1 MRKSLLLA
9 VVLGVTLAVTPRAR
23 AQNAPITET
32 SVIYTGT
39 SPYHNIA
46 VVDEN
51 NIRTLYFDDT
61 MESCMETKNPYAGAF
76 EYTDYFQTIFL
87 WKPDIKNILMLGLGG
102 GSTQKAMFHYHTD
115 VTMET
120 AEIDPMVADV
130 AQKYFSYNLNAR
142 QKLNVIDG
150 RQFLT
155 HTQNKYD
162 AILMDAYT
170 QGRYGASIPYELVT
184 KEFFQLAKSH
194 LAPDGVLA
202 YNVITILQGYN
213 TSDIVASIYR
223 TLKEVFPQVYV
234 FQAQTSLNVV
244 IVATLK
250 KDATSLDALKAT
262 ATAMIDAKKITFPN
276 FLDRLNNL
284 QTTPPKNSPTAPVLT
299 DDFAP
304 VESLTSPGSAAKPAA
319 ASAKASAS
327 ATKPSASATTPAK
340 LPATP

>member
-1 MRKSLLLA
+1 
-9 VVLGVTLAVTPRAR
+9 
-23 AQNAPITET
+23 
-32 SVIYTGT
+32 
-39 SPYHNIA
+39 
-46 VVDEN
+46 
-51 NIRTLYFDDT
+51 
-61 MESCMETKNPYAGAF
+61 
-76 EYTDYFQTIFL
+76 
-87 WKPDIKNILMLGLGG
+87 
-102 GSTQKAMFHYHTD
+102 
-115 VTMET
+115 
-120 AEIDPMVADV
+120 
-130 AQKYFSYNLNAR
+130 
-142 QKLNVIDG
+142 
-150 RQFLT
+150 
-155 HTQNKYD
+155 
-162 AILMDAYT
+162 
-170 QGRYGASIPYELVT
+170 LVT

>member
-1 MRKSLLLA
+1 LPLLA
-9 VVLGVTLAVTPRAR
+9 AGLVAALAATPRAS
-23 AQNAPITET
+23 AQTSPVIET
-32 SVIYTGT
+32 DIVYTGT

-46 VVDEN
+46 VIDEDG
-51 NIRTLYFDDT
+51 IRTLYFDDT
-61 MESCMETKNPYAGAF
+61 MESRMELKNPFAGAF
-76 EYTDYFQTIFL
+76 EYTDYFQTIWL

-102 GSTQKAMFHYHTD
+102 ASTQKAMAHYHPE

-130 AQKYFSYNLNAR
+130 AKKYFSYTLGDK
-142 QKLNVIDG
+142 QKLTVLDG

-184 KEFFQLAKSH
+184 KEFFQLAKDH

-202 YNVITILQGYN
+202 YNVITVLQGYN

-223 TLKEVFPQVYV
+223 TLKEIFPQVYV

-244 IVATLK
+244 MVATLK
-250 KDATSLDALKAT
+250 KDATNLDALKKIAT
-262 ATAMIDAKKITFPN
+262 PLVDAKKITFPN
-276 FLDRLNNL
+276 FLDRLNNF
-284 QTTPPKNSPTAPVLT
+284 QATPPKDYTKAPLLT

-304 VESLTSPGSAAKPAA
+304 VESLSNASPGAAKPAA
-319 ASAKASAS
+319 
-327 ATKPSASATTPAK
+327 PV
-340 LPATP
+340 ATPVKPASTITP